1 MSVPTVEP
9 AQRRAGGAAGAGA
22 PRRAPVSARRAL
34 LVASLKMFYRNKHSI
49 FWTLLLPVVILAV
62 FALLDL
68 GGSVNTQLGVVDDA
82 GNPSSAAL
90 ITALQHSDLA
100 TVHTGIAADE
110 SAALRSGD
118 RDAVLVIQPDYD
130 GAGGHLTLQ
139 LNGARSHQAEAARL
153 VVDDAVDK
161 QARSRG
167 APQRTVA
174 VVASTVNNTRSH
186 QTYTDFLI
194 PGIIALSVMQTGLF
208 TVLYSFVHLRQRGIL
223 RRLKA
228 TPLRATDFLAAQVG
242 TRLILAAAQTLILV
256 LIALLVFRVHIY
268 GNLGWLLL
276 VAVLGAA
283 VFLALGFAISGST
296 GSVESAAPIANL
308 IGLPMIVLS
317 GVFFSRG
324 GMPGWLHSITD
335 LLPLTYLVDALRHL
349 SYDGFGLLD
358 IRTDIVGML
367 VWLVIS
373 GLLAVRLFRWEL
385 D

>member
-9 AQRRAGGAAGAGA
+9 AQRRGGTGSGRPAG
-22 PRRAPVSARRAL
+22 PRRRPASPRRAL
-34 LVASLKMFYRNKHSI
+34 LVASLRMFYRNKHSI

-62 FALLDL
+62 FALLNL
-68 GGSVNTQLGVVDDA
+68 GGGTTAQLGVVDNA
-82 GNPSSAAL
+82 NTATSAAL
-90 ITALQHSDLA
+90 VNALQRSDLVS
-100 TVHTGIAADE
+100 VHAGLLADE
-110 SAALRSGD
+110 ESSLHSGD

-130 GAGGHLTLQ
+130 GAGGHLTLE
-139 LNGARSHQAEAARL
+139 LNGARSKEAESAQL
-153 VVDDAVDK
+153 VVGNAVDA
-161 QARSRG
+161 QARTHG
-167 APQRTVA
+167 APQRTVS
-174 VVASTVNNTRSH
+174 VAATTVNNARN
-186 QTYTDFLI
+186 QGYTDFLI

-208 TVLYSFVHLRQRGIL
+208 TVLYTFVHLRQRGIL

-256 LIALLVFRVHIY
+256 LIALLVFRIHIY
-268 GNLGWLLL
+268 GNVGWLLL

-324 GMPGWLHSITD
+324 GMPGWLHGITD
-335 LLPLTYLVDALRHL
+335 LLPLTYLVDALRHV

-358 IRTDIVGML
+358 IRGDIAGML
-367 VWLVIS
+367 VWLAIS
-373 GLLAVRLFRWEL
+373 GVLAVRLFRWEL